1 MLTLD
6 LFVNAIVAGILLGGF
21 LAAVSLGISIV
32 FGYLDIVNIAHP
44 AFVVLGSYAVY
55 ILNSTFGIDPLLAGI
70 AMAAPFYLLGI
81 LIYRF
86 YYAFFERHGAES
98 LRGLVFFFGILFLVE
113 VGLNI
118 TYGVDYRMVNAFYL
132 GKSIEIGLVG
142 IPYRLLVPFVA
153 GVAMIFIV
161 YLYLS
166 KTFYGMAIQGVA
178 QDSLAARLMGADPI
192 KIKSVAFGMGMATA
206 SVAGALLIMISPIE
220 PSMGRE
226 YIGRVFAIAVL
237 GGMGSVVGTL
247 VAAVLLGIAE
257 SLTSTFYSPSMA
269 PAVSFGILL
278 LVLAIRPS
286 GIFGR

>member
-70 AMAAPFYLLGI
+70 ALAAPFYLLGI

-132 GKSIEIGLVG
+132 GNSIEIGLVG

>member
-1 MLTLD
+1 M
-6 LFVNAIVAGILLGGF
+6 AGILLGGF

-142 IPYRLLVPFVA
+142 IPYRLLIPFVA
-153 GVAMIFIV
+153 GVVMIFIV